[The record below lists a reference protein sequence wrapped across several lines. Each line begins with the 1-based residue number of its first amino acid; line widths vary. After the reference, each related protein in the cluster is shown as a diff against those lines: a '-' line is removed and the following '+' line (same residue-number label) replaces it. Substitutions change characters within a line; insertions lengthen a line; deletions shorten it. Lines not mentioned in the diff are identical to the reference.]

1 MHEPDFLDFI
11 MLVEEETIEIKNLI
25 FSRNALHE
33 YTKYPEKST
42 HMKAKKL
49 KNCYIKADENNEM
62 AVEHAETVARRKD
75 KLCDGNYNLDDCQFY
90 HEITVDDQNIFLK
103 KNRLCYGCYADISRK
118 HTA

>member
-1 MHEPDFLDFI
+1 
-11 MLVEEETIEIKNLI
+11 
-25 FSRNALHE
+25 
-33 YTKYPEKST
+33 
-42 HMKAKKL
+42 MKARKL

-62 AVEHAETVARRKD
+62 AVEQAETVARTKD

-90 HEITVDDQNIFLK
+90 HEITVDDQSIFLK